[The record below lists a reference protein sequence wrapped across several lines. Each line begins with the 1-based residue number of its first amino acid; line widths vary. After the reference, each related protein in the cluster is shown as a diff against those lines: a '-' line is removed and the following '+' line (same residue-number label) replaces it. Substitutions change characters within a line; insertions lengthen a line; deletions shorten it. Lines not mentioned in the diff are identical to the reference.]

1 MPRKFD
7 VVVSPVR
14 EVTLIGRADLGYWQ
28 HYLAVHDL
36 HPTDASGNA
45 EMLLSSCE
53 ARFKGIRFRELSV
66 SVFVTQHAG
75 GRSRDG
81 AFLVRAFNSIRFF
94 AFVERTMFRTPYY
107 PQQVALDPQV
117 PAFMR
122 LGDAAQPVLH
132 AAMSKN
138 VVTSDNTAHPATPD
152 GWQGPIFLP
161 DLRSPQAASPRL
173 FYGSLTG
180 ETQTIAY
187 GSVADTFEL
196 GSPESEPIVPILIE
210 SQFAPHEWILRAA
223 ATHGKSKTTKRVA
236 GEEFAKFADGR
247 ERSQ

>member
-14 EVTLIGRADLGYWQ
+14 EVTLVGHADLSYWQ
-28 HYLAVHDL
+28 RQLAINGL
-36 HPTDASGNA
+36 HPTDANGNA

-66 SVFVTQHAG
+66 SVFVTERAG

-81 AFLVRAFNSIRFF
+81 AFLVRAYNSIRFF

-107 PQQVALDPQV
+107 PQQIALDPQV

-122 LGDAAQPVLH
+122 LGDAAQPVLR

-138 VVTSDNTAHPATPD
+138 AASSARNAVPAKPD

-161 DLRSPQAASPRL
+161 DLRSPQASSSRL

-180 ETQTIAY
+180 DTRTITY
-187 GSVADTFEL
+187 DFGADTFEFDVQ
-196 GSPESEPIVPILIE
+196 GGDPIARVLTE

-223 ATHGKSKTTKRVA
+223 ATHGKSKTTKRIA
-236 GEEFAKFADGR
+236 GEDFAEFANGR
-247 ERSQ
+247 PR